1 VDGIIGGVRVLVLD
15 LDAAAGPTSGERLV
29 DALTADGAVVDLT
42 HDPLVAGRVAA
53 DGGCAVVVACV
64 ETIVPASLDWCREVR
79 DSDVGAA
86 ILVVADHA
94 EPDLVVAALDAGADD
109 CVTRPVRLGEIT
121 ARVRAVV
128 RRGGSPRHVELRVGS
143 LRLDPAAHRVWRG
156 DDEIDTTATEFALL
170 AELMRHPGQVLSRA
184 ELLDLV
190 WGREESETSNVVDQ
204 AVARLR
210 RLVDEPFDLATLETV
225 RGVGY
230 RLADD
235 DTIGAPMSEGAGV
248 DDA

>member
-1 VDGIIGGVRVLVLD
+1 MDGIIGAVRVLVLH
-15 LDAAAGPTSGERLV
+15 LDAAAGPTSGDRLV
-29 DALTADGAVVDLT
+29 DALAADGAVVDLT
-42 HDPLVAGRVAA
+42 HDPPVAGRIAA
-53 DGGCAVVVACV
+53 HGGCVVVVCV

-86 ILVVADHA
+86 ILLVADHA
-94 EPDLVVAALDAGADD
+94 EPGLVVAALDAGADD

-128 RRGGSPRHVELRVGS
+128 RRGGLPRHVELRVGS
-143 LRLDPAAHRVWRG
+143 LRLDAAAHRVWRG
-156 DDEIDTTATEFALL
+156 DEEIDTTAAEFALL
-170 AELMRHPGQVLSRA
+170 AELMRHSGQVLSRA

-204 AVARLR
+204 AVARLP
-210 RLVDEPFDLATLETV
+210 RLVDEPFGLATLETV

-230 RLADD
+230 RLVDD
-235 DTIGAPMSEGAGV
+235 DTA
-248 DDA
+248 

>member
-1 VDGIIGGVRVLVLD
+1 M
-15 LDAAAGPTSGERLV
+15 
-29 DALTADGAVVDLT
+29 
-42 HDPLVAGRVAA
+42 
-53 DGGCAVVVACV
+53 
-64 ETIVPASLDWCREVR
+64 R

-86 ILVVADHA
+86 ILLVADHA
-94 EPDLVVAALDAGADD
+94 EPGLVVSALDAGADD

-143 LRLDPAAHRVWRG
+143 LHLDPAAHRVWRG
-156 DDEIDTTATEFALL
+156 NEEIDTTATEFALL
-170 AELMRHPGQVLSRA
+170 AELMRHSGQVLSRA

-230 RLADD
+230 RLVDD
-235 DTIGAPMSEGAGV
+235 DTTGTPSSKGTGGG
-248 DDA
+248 DT